1 MDIKFMYISPLIA
14 RTYIRH
20 EHNPNKLQLT
30 RETERKIFSE
40 REFSIINEKKLLSF
54 LVSVAHRLPFCEGKL
69 VLSSEKNTGLKGKKS
84 YGEENI
90 SIKK

>member
-1 MDIKFMYISPLIA
+1 MFFPREDFPS
-14 RTYIRH
+14 
-20 EHNPNKLQLT
+20 LT
-30 RETERKIFSE
+30 KG
-40 REFSIINEKKLLSF
+40 KLLSF
-54 LVSVAHRLPFCEGKL
+54 SVSVAHRLPFCEGKL